1 MLLPNG
7 ERAYIDPRKI
17 SAYLLSVAH
26 PVGRHKWAFFQALG
40 FTPDDLERL
49 ADALR
54 GIARTG
60 TVVQQVPTTFGTRY
74 IVDGTFTAP
83 NGTIPSLRTVWIVE
97 PGGTDPRF
105 ITAFP
110 HRPAKGANE

>member
-7 ERAYIDPRKI
+7 ERAHIDPRKI

-26 PVGRHKWAFFQALG
+26 PVGRHKWAFFQAVG
-40 FTPDDLERL
+40 FTPDDIEGLG
-49 ADALR
+49 DALR

-60 TVVQQVPTTFGTRY
+60 TVVQEVSTKFGTRY

-83 NGTIPSLRTVWIVE
+83 NATTANLRTVWIVDSGSTE
-97 PGGTDPRF
+97 PRF
-105 ITAFP
+105 VTAFP